1 MQRAC
6 SRGGSSEDKTEFVMK
21 CFVLSDLCRGW
32 LATIS
37 IRPVKNFYLIYMIHN
52 IETLF
57 GSTFKFNMFCLTIN
71 GQIKRRLH
79 NVMFALWFNRI
90 EIKLTQ

>member
-1 MQRAC
+1 MAVSGKVQI
-6 SRGGSSEDKTEFVMK
+6 TQNVY
-21 CFVLSDLCRGW
+21 L
-32 LATIS
+32 
-37 IRPVKNFYLIYMIHN
+37 FYTQYN

-57 GSTFKFNMFCLTIN
+57 GCTFKLNMFCLTIN